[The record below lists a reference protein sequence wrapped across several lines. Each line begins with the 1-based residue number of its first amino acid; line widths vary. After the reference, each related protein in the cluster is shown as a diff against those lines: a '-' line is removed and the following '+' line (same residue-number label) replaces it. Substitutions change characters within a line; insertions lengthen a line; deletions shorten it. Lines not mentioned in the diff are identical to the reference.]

1 MGTLGIEFKVG
12 DKIKTLGGEIL
23 VFKECIPEDDYCL
36 KFTDTRGINHTTTLS
51 GSFDCLYQ
59 DDLLDLDFSTY
70 NYHLKKDDT
79 TEMFGCQ
86 AGMDNKQLEL
96 FTNNLINVVQ
106 ELVSVGGSVGAVRN
120 HIQFI
125 ETCSRNGL
133 QITLKEIK

>member
-1 MGTLGIEFKVG
+1 MTIEFKVG

-23 VFKECIPEDDYCL
+23 VFKGHIPEKEYCL
-36 KFTDTRGINHTTTLS
+36 VFTNKDGYAHVTNLS
-51 GSFDCLYQ
+51 GSSGSRHLDIRI
-59 DDLLDLDFSTY
+59 DLDFSTY

-79 TEMFGCQ
+79 TIMFGCP